1 MIIFLGFFNHRYK
14 HRQSQYSENRNFF
27 TCLFWPL
34 SLKKCYPL
42 KRHSQE
48 YVNILHRVSSRVPRL
63 RENFNGWWNS
73 GWKTSRDI
81 CSHAKMCVP
90 CYASLSDNER
100 NEMRELVLPCY
111 VHPSVRLPAGIGGS
125 YSSPANAFLP
135 CSLVN
140 FTCLFNPFTID

>member
-1 MIIFLGFFNHRYK
+1 MDFSITVITIDNHSILK
-14 HRQSQYSENRNFF
+14 IE
-27 TCLFWPL
+27 TL
-34 SLKKCYPL
+34 SILASVLTKKCYPL
-42 KRHSQE
+42 KKHSQK
-48 YVNILHRVSSRVPRL
+48 YINILYRVSSRVLGL

-140 FTCLFNPFTID
+140 FTCLFNPFTTD